1 MHLLAAYLPDQ
12 GVVLLQMEVGSKE
25 NEISAAPRL
34 LKSIDL
40 QGKIVTGDA
49 MFAQR
54 ELSRQVVEAGG
65 DYVWT
70 VKDNQAHLRSEIET
84 LFEIEEGKTKLKEMK
99 NDLATACSIEKHH
112 GRIEHRKITTSS
124 MMAGEM
130 DWPYLEQV
138 YKIERE
144 VEIVST
150 GKKRSETSYG
160 ITSLTKKEADAERM
174 LQVVRK
180 HWQVENGLHYR
191 RDKTMKEDYCR
202 LKTGHAAESLAVIN
216 NLVIAMVLR
225 QGLKNLPEARR
236 RYNANPQEAL
246 NLILRR

>member
-99 NDLATACSIEKHH
+99 SLNPATACSIEKHH

-180 HWQVENGLHYR
+180 HWQVENGV
-191 RDKTMKEDYCR
+191 T
-202 LKTGHAAESLAVIN
+202 
-216 NLVIAMVLR
+216 
-225 QGLKNLPEARR
+225 LPKR
-236 RYNANPQEAL
+236 
-246 NLILRR
+246 